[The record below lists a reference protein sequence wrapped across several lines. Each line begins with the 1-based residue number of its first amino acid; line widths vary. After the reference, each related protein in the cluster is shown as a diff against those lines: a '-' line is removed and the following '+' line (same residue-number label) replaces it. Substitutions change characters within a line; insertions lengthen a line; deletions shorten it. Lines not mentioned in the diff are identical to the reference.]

1 MSFCLVRHFVCQTN
15 YPRIRFQS
23 PQAYVVGV
31 VHRSWFS
38 EKNGQVTVQV
48 RRGRRIRY
56 IPQRRLGKSQRW
68 FPWFCNRLCS
78 ISLHI
83 SIHISVWVI
92 FNHIYI
98 IHIHIHIHIYIY
110 SLCTKREVCFSSY
123 EVAESIDIH
132 RPWQDPDLLLR
143 LDKGGTG
150 LSKPGGDIPHFEVYP
165 DV

>member
-98 IHIHIHIHIYIY
+98 IHIHIHIHIHIYIFVVY
-110 SLCTKREVCFSSY
+110 KERGVFFIVRSCGEHRHSSTM
-123 EVAESIDIH
+123 AGS
-132 RPWQDPDLLLR
+132 R
-143 LDKGGTG
+143 LASAAG
-150 LSKPGGDIPHFEVYP
+150 
-165 DV
+165 